1 MFKFTVF
8 LTILFV
14 GVSSWGGFS
23 SLSFAQGSY
32 SITLSSNVT
41 ADPGQTDVSIYLVLT
56 SASPI
61 GGVDMFLEYDQQVL
75 TCSSIRLLTRFQYVS
90 YDITPA
96 GKIRLIT
103 RRHHPD
109 STYITPLAPGTDTLG
124 LIKMNVTTQDL
135 LVDMEAKLS
144 YFENPLTPF
153 IDNRLIKADSSFI
166 NPPELDLNEGSIFVR
181 HPLYGDVNDDGYPK
195 TIADVIFFINF
206 IAGSQNLTS
215 RQRAN
220 SDLNRDGVQG
230 NMADFIE
237 IVRAVGEE

>member
-1 MFKFTVF
+1 MYKFTVF

-32 SITLSSNVT
+32 SITLSSDVT
-41 ADPGQTDVSIYLVLT
+41 ADPGQTDVPIYLVLT
-56 SASPI
+56 SASSI
-61 GGVDMFLEYDQQVL
+61 GGMDMFLEFDKDVL

-96 GKIRLIT
+96 GKIRLIV

-109 STYITPLAPGTDTLG
+109 STYIAPLAPGMDTLG
-124 LIKMNVTTQDL
+124 LIRLNVTSQDL
-135 LVDMEAKLS
+135 LVDVETNLRF
-144 YFENPLTPF
+144 FENPLTPF
-153 IDNRLIKADSSFI
+153 ADNRLVKTDSSFI
-166 NPPELDLNEGSIFVR
+166 VSPELSLIEGSVFIK

-206 IAGSQNLTS
+206 IAGSQNLTT

-237 IVRAVGEE
+237 IVRVVWEE